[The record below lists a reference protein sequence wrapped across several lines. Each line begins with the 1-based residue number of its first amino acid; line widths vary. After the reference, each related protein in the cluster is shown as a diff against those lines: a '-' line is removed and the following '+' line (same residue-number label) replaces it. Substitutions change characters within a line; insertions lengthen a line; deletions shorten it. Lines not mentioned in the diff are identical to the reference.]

1 MARTPYIFECEYF
14 MRVFAISDIHID
26 YEENRAWIANLSFQD
41 YQSDLLILAGD
52 ISDDVRL
59 VDWAFVELR
68 RKFAGII
75 FVPGNHDLWVH
86 RDTEMTSV
94 DKFHHLLRLARER
107 GIDTEPFHHGA
118 LSIVPLLGW
127 YDYSFGTPEEQLL
140 KSWLDFRACRW
151 PSEMTTQEIAAY
163 FLNLNR
169 HVLSVENE
177 TIISFSH
184 FLPRIDLMPSFVSER
199 FHFLY
204 PALGSE
210 VIDRQARLLR
220 APHRLHVYGHS
231 HLNRRVTINDVEYIN
246 NAYGYPSEQSIARKD
261 LLCIH
266 Q

>member
-1 MARTPYIFECEYF
+1 MAATSYILDASEF
-14 MRVFAISDIHID
+14 MRVFTTSDIHVD
-26 YEENRAWIANLSFQD
+26 YEENRAWIANLSHED

-59 VDWAFVELR
+59 VDWAFGELR
-68 RKFAGII
+68 RKFAGIF
-75 FVPGNHDLWVH
+75 FVPGNHDLWVR

-94 DKFHHLLRLARER
+94 DKFHHLLRLAQEH
-107 GIDTEPFHHGA
+107 GVATQPFHHRT

-127 YDYSFGTPEEQLL
+127 YDYSFGRPGEQLL
-140 KSWLDFRACRW
+140 NSWLDFRACRW
-151 PSEMTTQEIAAY
+151 PSEMTAQEIAAY
-163 FLNLNR
+163 FLSLNR

-184 FLPRIDLMPSFVSER
+184 FLPRIDLMPSFVSEQ

-210 VIDRQARLLR
+210 VIDRQARLLKASR
-220 APHRLHVYGHS
+220 RLHVYGHS
-231 HLNRRVTINDVEYIN
+231 HLNRRVIIDHVEYIN
-246 NAYGYPSEQSIARKD
+246 NAYGYPSEQSITRKD
-261 LLCIH
+261 LLCIY